1 MKPKSIMHYQFAT
14 DKALLQNW
22 IGIVGFGN
30 VKSVVIG
37 SMSLIY
43 GKKGSSKITK
53 NSNHVF
59 NAEAII
65 FPILKVPI

>member
-1 MKPKSIMHYQFAT
+1 MRLKIIMHYLFAT

-22 IGIVGFGN
+22 IGVVGMRK
-30 VKSVVIG
+30 VKSSGIE

-43 GKKGSSKITK
+43 GKKESCEITK
-53 NSNHVF
+53 NSNHVS